1 MTIQRMSYSCR
12 VSITYPAKPAFQDEP
27 QTWGNAW
34 TIQPKFNGWRA
45 LVHITD
51 DAPELWNRHGERL
64 TIADNFTTALME
76 LCRVFP
82 TGTWLDCEALERR
95 GSITGTL
102 VVFDVVMDGTH
113 SERMAWLANYMTP
126 LAWNI
131 LPASNSA
138 VLCGTVPATEARKF
152 FTTFAKINA
161 KRGDDAFEGAVAKRK
176 DSIYPVQL
184 ATPHRVC
191 NDWQKFRIC

>member
-1 MTIQRMSYSCR
+1 MAYSCR

-27 QTWGNAW
+27 QTWGDAW

-51 DAPELWNRHGERL
+51 GAPELWNRHGERL
-64 TIADNFTTALME
+64 TIADNFTAALME

-161 KRGDDAFEGAVAKRK
+161 KRKDDALEGAVAKRK

-184 ATPHRVC
+184 TTPHRVC